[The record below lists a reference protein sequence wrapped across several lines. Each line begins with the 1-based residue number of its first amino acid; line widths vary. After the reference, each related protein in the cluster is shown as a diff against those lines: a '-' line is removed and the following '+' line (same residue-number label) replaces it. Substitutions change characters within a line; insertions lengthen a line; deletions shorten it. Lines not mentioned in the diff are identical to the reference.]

1 MNEVYFLISLIVIT
15 DGVILYCKFLFD
27 RPNKLDQELNPDL
40 IIGSDYWDLIAL
52 PLIFVLPFVW
62 LQVWTQTKKELYFL
76 PFLVISLL
84 TILSL
89 ILVLKHRLKRY
100 YLTDKGIVI
109 LNLLT
114 NQILAIP
121 TDKIQ
126 GFSYRQGY
134 RSSPSYLIAT
144 SLKRINVS
152 VRQIKNI
159 QVFKDYFKK
168 HNIQYYEY
176 DWLTGNDYKK

>member
-1 MNEVYFLISLIVIT
+1 MTEVYFLISLIVIT
-15 DGVILYCKFLFD
+15 DGVILYCKYIFD
-27 RPNKLDQELNPDL
+27 RPNKLDQQLKPDL

-62 LQVWTQTKKELYFL
+62 LQGWTQTKKELYLL
-76 PFLVISLL
+76 PFFIISIL
-84 TILSL
+84 TIISL
-89 ILVLKHRLKRY
+89 ILVLNHRLKRY
-100 YLTDKGIVI
+100 YLTDKGIVV

-114 NQILAIP
+114 NHILTIP
-121 TDKIQ
+121 IDSIK

-134 RSSPSYLIAT
+134 RSSPSYLVA
-144 SLKRINVS
+144 SAQKRINIS

-159 QVFKDYFKK
+159 QVFKDYFAK